1 MRSDCFGSVSEARGV
16 RSCPTARPHTTPV
29 TLSCP
34 QGCDAAVPNLRAAH
48 TREHAAGV
56 GRQVGGLHACPG
68 KSEPLRALAAG
79 GQGED
84 AVMSRPRAAPWR
96 L

>member
-34 QGCDAAVPNLRAAH
+34 QGCDAAVPNLRAAQSTQRASGARSADATPALEKASRFVH
-48 TREHAAGV
+48 SLQAAKEKM
-56 GRQVGGLHACPG
+56 L
-68 KSEPLRALAAG
+68 S
-79 GQGED
+79 
-84 AVMSRPRAAPWR
+84 
-96 L
+96 